1 MPVNAIGCLLFTA
14 SFSERK
20 PAVPW
25 SFLFFIDDSTVGACF
40 YSLYVTTN
48 SLFFAFPFSEF
59 SLRVEASGVEYS
71 QNAGVWYN
79 GTRTV
84 YRVPLQYCMLVPLVA
99 VADE

>member
-1 MPVNAIGCLLFTA
+1 MLL
-14 SFSERK
+14 
-20 PAVPW
+20 V
-25 SFLFFIDDSTVGACF
+25 TV
-40 YSLYVTTN
+40 LYVTAVTV
-48 SLFFAFPFSEF
+48 SLFLHFLFSKF